1 MTYQEEKK
9 KKLIIFGSG
18 KVATRFLVNERL
30 SIDGVFDNN
39 KVGDRFWNITI
50 TRPMYNS
57 QYYIIIA
64 TQNAFLPHFVPTF
77 TTTFGTSIELG
88 TICCGLLFHF

>member
-30 SIDGVFDNN
+30 NIDGVFDNN

-57 QYYIIIA
+57 QYFESA
-64 TQNAFLPHFVPTF
+64 TRGKIRIYFATSLLVPNSF
-77 TTTFGTSIELG
+77 
-88 TICCGLLFHF
+88 